1 MEVPRERGGISRM
14 GTEAGRH
21 GADRLRVYHLA
32 LQWAA
37 AIQQLVAS
45 LDVRPAL
52 LDQLLRAVDSVVLN
66 IAEGASHHLVGR
78 KVYHYRVALASA
90 GEAKA
95 ALARLR
101 PANPDADLH
110 MLTRKADMIIVML
123 TSLVRTFESRD

>member
-1 MEVPRERGGISRM
+1 M

-52 LDQLLRAVDSVVLN
+52 LDQLLRAGLS
-66 IAEGASHHLVGR
+66 
-78 KVYHYRVALASA
+78 K
-90 GEAKA
+90 
-95 ALARLR
+95 
-101 PANPDADLH
+101 
-110 MLTRKADMIIVML
+110 
-123 TSLVRTFESRD
+123 